1 MLPVFGVGKRVPCF
15 ARLHLELVH
24 PGRALPIDASELHV
38 VCSLDNRLHDV
49 VDIFVPCVLDD
60 ARYWDHFR
68 WSNPLFLLRLEADGV
83 VLSNPSTADHVVV
96 MHYVDVLEA
105 SEDVAQW
112 FWLSL
117 IELDAKVDRDLDII
131 E

>member
-1 MLPVFGVGKRVPCF
+1 
-15 ARLHLELVH
+15 VH
-24 PGRALPIDASELHV
+24 H
-38 VCSLDNRLHDV
+38 
-49 VDIFVPCVLDD
+49 
-60 ARYWDHFR
+60 
-68 WSNPLFLLRLEADGV
+68 
-83 VLSNPSTADHVVV
+83 
-96 MHYVDVLEA
+96 VDVLEA